1 MKIRLDHVTNSS
13 SSGFIVSLAKSEV
26 DDFRDYIHEL
36 EKHEDAQ
43 NEGVNLYLLTDS
55 KKELDEYTN
64 RGPIDWAQ
72 KPTGPRFERMDQK
85 HYEMCLEVIKHG
97 GTAVDVWID
106 HNVSEKFSDDYG
118 DNILD
123 NFM

>member
-13 SSGFIVSLAKSEV
+13 SSGFIVSLAKAEV

-36 EKHEDAQ
+36 AKHEDAQ
-43 NEGVNLYLLTDS
+43 NEGVRIYLLTDS
-55 KKELDEYTN
+55 KEELDEYCN
-64 RGPIDWAQ
+64 EGPIDWAQ
-72 KPTGPRFERMDQK
+72 KPTGPHFNRMMK
-85 HYEMCLEVIKHG
+85 EHYEMCLEIVQNG

-106 HNVSEKFSDDYG
+106 HNVAEQFADDYK